1 MIDGITIQYSIDN
14 FEIWRE
20 QVQIQFYN
28 ATNIDTGEIR
38 TKKRKDQIVTTFN
51 GKWETFELEVKE
63 VSNIETRCKR
73 YYLKIKGS
81 LHKNHFNGKNFQPFT
96 WIDLQTQIHH
106 ICKTLLIDPNKA
118 RISTIEV
125 GVNIVT
131 QFEVT
136 TFLEGNVIDYKG
148 KQFKKYKADRNGFE
162 LGLFCDLSQYRV
174 KLYDKGVQNNLPINL
189 MRFEKRFLKM
199 QIPKNKGIVYLT
211 DLLDIQKVKKLKSL
225 IVEAWKNVLIYDIEN
240 LKGLK
245 KTLGSDYDLLLNG
258 QNPKYWGN
266 IKVANR
272 DRYNYQRGKFKDIV
286 LKYGSN
292 YQSIVLDLIKNEWD
306 SLFIN
311 STNLPIGESAE
322 LRNLTLKIKGKNVG
336 SQLLPLPNRV
346 CLSCG
351 KDISTQKNGSKFC
364 SSKIVGESQA
374 HKCRNTNSNH
384 RNNFKR
390 KVEVIQGRGLLFDIM
405 PFFIFNNKIS
415 LAIG

>member
-1 MIDGITIQYSIDN
+1 MIDGITILYSIDN
-14 FEIWRE
+14 FNKWRE
-20 QVQIQFYN
+20 HIQVQFYN
-28 ATNIDTGEIR
+28 ATNTDTGEIR
-38 TKKRKDQIVTTFN
+38 TKKREDQIVTTFN

-63 VSNIETRCKR
+63 VSNTKTLCKR

-96 WIDLQTQIHH
+96 WLDLQTQIQH

-125 GVNIVT
+125 GVNIIT
-131 QFEVT
+131 PFEVT
-136 TFLEGNVIDYKG
+136 PFLKVNVIDYKG
-148 KQFKKYKADRNGFE
+148 KQFKTYRADRNGFE
-162 LGLFCDLSQYRV
+162 LGLFCDLSQYKV
-174 KLYDKGVQNNLPINL
+174 KLYDKGLQNDLPINL
-189 MRFEKRFLKM
+189 IRLEKRFLKM
-199 QIPKNKGIVYLT
+199 QIPQNKGVLYLS
-211 DLLDIQKVKKLKSL
+211 DLLDVEKVKKLKPL
-225 IVEAWKNVLIYDIEN
+225 IVEAWENVLIYDIQNSKE
-240 LKGLK
+240 LK

-258 QNPKYWGN
+258 RNPKYWGS
-266 IKVANR
+266 IKGANR

-286 LKYGSN
+286 LKYGRN
-292 YQSIVLDLIKNEWD
+292 YHSIVLDLLKNEWD
-306 SLFIN
+306 SLFLN

-322 LRNLTLKIKGKNVG
+322 LRNLTLKIKGKNAG

-351 KDISTQKNGSKFC
+351 KDISTQKSGSKFC
-364 SSKIVGESQA
+364 SAKIVGESEA

-405 PFFIFNNKIS
+405 PFFIFNNKQS
-415 LAIG
+415 LSIG

>member
-14 FEIWRE
+14 FEFWRE

-28 ATNIDTGEIR
+28 ATNTDTGEIR
-38 TKKRKDQIVTTFN
+38 TKRREDEIVTTFK
-51 GKWETFELEVKE
+51 GKWETLELEVKE
-63 VSNIETRCKR
+63 TRKIETGFKR
-73 YYLKIKGS
+73 YNLNIKGS
-81 LHKNHFNGKNFQPFT
+81 LHKNHFNGKNFQPFNWT
-96 WIDLQTQIHH
+96 DLQTQVHH

-118 RISTIEV
+118 RIRTIEV

-131 QFEVT
+131 PFEVT
-136 TFLEGNVIDYKG
+136 PFLKGNVINYKG
-148 KQFKKYKADRNGFE
+148 KEFKTYKADRNGFE
-162 LGLFCDLSQYRV
+162 LGLFCDLSQYKV

-199 QIPKNKGIVYLT
+199 QILQKKGVLYLS
-211 DLLDIQKVKKLKSL
+211 DLLDIQKVKKLKPL
-225 IVEAWKNVLIYDIEN
+225 IVEAWENVLIYDIEN

-245 KTLGSDYDLLLNG
+245 KTLGSDYDLLLYG

-272 DRYNYQRGKFKDIV
+272 DRYNYQRGKFKGIV
-286 LKYGSN
+286 IKYGSN

-306 SLFIN
+306 NLFIN
-311 STNLPIGESAE
+311 STNLPIGERAE
-322 LRNLTLKIKGKNVG
+322 LHKLTLKIKGKNVG
-336 SQLLPLPNRV
+336 SQLLPLPYRV

-351 KDISTQKNGSKFC
+351 KDISSQKNGSKFC
-364 SSKIVGESQA
+364 SAKIVGEFEA

-405 PFFIFNNKIS
+405 PFFIFNNKQS